1 MKLST
6 ATLTFSLES
15 DQDPQ
20 DQPAHKTRMVWSRLD
35 PAQVLFLEKHLIGF
49 LAEMNAEA
57 AGFAAPTTESN

>member
-1 MKLST
+1 MNLST

-49 LAEMNAEA
+49 LAGMNAEA
-57 AGFAAPTTESN
+57 AGLVPTVTT